1 MKISLRDIT
10 IDYDN
15 LRAIDDLSLEFHEG
29 EIHALVGENGAGK
42 SSLMS
47 VLYGLNLN
55 YSGKIL
61 FNDKEIFWSSPKDAI
76 QHGIG
81 MVHQHFMLIDEL
93 SVLENI
99 ILGYELDDALGFIN
113 FSKIQTEIKALLKL
127 YDINLNLSEL
137 VTNLSV
143 AQKQMVE
150 IIKLLYRNA
159 KVLILDEPTAV
170 LTPNETELFFKTLRN
185 FRLEKKIIILIT
197 HKIDEVMSISDHV
210 SILRNGKLINSSKL
224 KQTTKK
230 KIEEQIVG
238 KKLPKLNVRRG
249 IIEEQKILEVNSL
262 RLSTRF
268 SHSQPIDLFIKQGE
282 ILGIA
287 GVSGNGQ
294 NELIESILG
303 VRKVLSGSIEYLQE
317 DITHKSTRYRRIKGI
332 SFIPQDRRKD
342 GLAIKSKVWENVITT
357 NLSDQK
363 FSIGPFVKKKS
374 IKNYANQLINEYS
387 IKVDNPNS
395 SVLTMSGGNMQKLVV
410 ARELSNNFPL
420 IIIENPTWGID
431 VGSIAFIHQKILDI
445 KAKGAAIL
453 LVSNELDEIEVL
465 ADSAVVMYEG
475 NISKRITKDIKFREN
490 IASKML
496 SGVHFTENIN
506 G

>member
-113 FSKIQTEIKALLKL
+113 FAKIQIEIKALLKL
-127 YDINLNLSEL
+127 YDINMNLSEL

-170 LTPNETELFFKTLRN
+170 LTPNETEMFFKTLRN
-185 FRLEKKIIILIT
+185 LKLEKKIIILI
-197 HKIDEVMSISDHV
+197 
-210 SILRNGKLINSSKL
+210 LY
-224 KQTTKK
+224 
-230 KIEEQIVG
+230 
-238 KKLPKLNVRRG
+238 
-249 IIEEQKILEVNSL
+249 
-262 RLSTRF
+262 RLYK
-268 SHSQPIDLFIKQGE
+268 HP
-282 ILGIA
+282 
-287 GVSGNGQ
+287 
-294 NELIESILG
+294 
-303 VRKVLSGSIEYLQE
+303 
-317 DITHKSTRYRRIKGI
+317 
-332 SFIPQDRRKD
+332 
-342 GLAIKSKVWENVITT
+342 
-357 NLSDQK
+357 
-363 FSIGPFVKKKS
+363 
-374 IKNYANQLINEYS
+374 
-387 IKVDNPNS
+387 
-395 SVLTMSGGNMQKLVV
+395 
-410 ARELSNNFPL
+410 
-420 IIIENPTWGID
+420 
-431 VGSIAFIHQKILDI
+431 
-445 KAKGAAIL
+445 L
-453 LVSNELDEIEVL
+453 LV
-465 ADSAVVMYEG
+465 
-475 NISKRITKDIKFREN
+475 
-490 IASKML
+490 
-496 SGVHFTENIN
+496 
-506 G
+506 

>member
-61 FNDKEIFWSSPKDAI
+61 FNEKEIIWSSPKDAI

-99 ILGYELDDALGFIN
+99 ILGYEPDDALGFIN
-113 FSKIQTEIKALLKL
+113 FAKIQTGIKALLKL
-127 YDINLNLSEL
+127 YDINMNLGEL

-170 LTPNETELFFKTLRN
+170 LTPNETEMFFKTLRN
-185 FRLEKKIIILIT
+185 FKLEKKIIILIT

-230 KIEEQIVG
+230 NIEEQIVG
-238 KKLPKLNVRRG
+238 KKLPKLNLRRG
-249 IIEEQKILEVNSL
+249 IIEEKKILEVNSL

-268 SHSQPIDLFIKQGE
+268 SHSQLNQQLTIDHFLLDKYLLIPHLVHKLSSYLLQ
-282 ILGIA
+282 IHLR
-287 GVSGNGQ
+287 Q
-294 NELIESILG
+294 N
-303 VRKVLSGSIEYLQE
+303 
-317 DITHKSTRYRRIKGI
+317 
-332 SFIPQDRRKD
+332 
-342 GLAIKSKVWENVITT
+342 
-357 NLSDQK
+357 
-363 FSIGPFVKKKS
+363 
-374 IKNYANQLINEYS
+374 
-387 IKVDNPNS
+387 
-395 SVLTMSGGNMQKLVV
+395 
-410 ARELSNNFPL
+410 
-420 IIIENPTWGID
+420 
-431 VGSIAFIHQKILDI
+431 
-445 KAKGAAIL
+445 
-453 LVSNELDEIEVL
+453 
-465 ADSAVVMYEG
+465 
-475 NISKRITKDIKFREN
+475 
-490 IASKML
+490 
-496 SGVHFTENIN
+496 
-506 G
+506 

>member
-61 FNDKEIFWSSPKDAI
+61 FNEKEIIWSSPKDAI

-99 ILGYELDDALGFIN
+99 ILGYEPDDALGFIN
-113 FSKIQTEIKALLKL
+113 FAKIQTGIKALLKL
-127 YDINLNLSEL
+127 YDINMNLGEL

-170 LTPNETELFFKTLRN
+170 LTPNETEMFFKTLRN

-197 HKIDEVMSISDHV
+197 HKIDEVM
-210 SILRNGKLINSSKL
+210 
-224 KQTTKK
+224 
-230 KIEEQIVG
+230 
-238 KKLPKLNVRRG
+238 
-249 IIEEQKILEVNSL
+249 
-262 RLSTRF
+262 
-268 SHSQPIDLFIKQGE
+268 
-282 ILGIA
+282 
-287 GVSGNGQ
+287 
-294 NELIESILG
+294 
-303 VRKVLSGSIEYLQE
+303 
-317 DITHKSTRYRRIKGI
+317 
-332 SFIPQDRRKD
+332 
-342 GLAIKSKVWENVITT
+342 
-357 NLSDQK
+357 
-363 FSIGPFVKKKS
+363 
-374 IKNYANQLINEYS
+374 
-387 IKVDNPNS
+387 
-395 SVLTMSGGNMQKLVV
+395 
-410 ARELSNNFPL
+410 
-420 IIIENPTWGID
+420 
-431 VGSIAFIHQKILDI
+431 
-445 KAKGAAIL
+445 
-453 LVSNELDEIEVL
+453 
-465 ADSAVVMYEG
+465 
-475 NISKRITKDIKFREN
+475 
-490 IASKML
+490 
-496 SGVHFTENIN
+496 
-506 G
+506 

>member
-29 EIHALVGENGAGK
+29 EVHALVGENGAGK

-113 FSKIQTEIKALLKL
+113 FAKIQTEIKALLKL
-127 YDINLNLSEL
+127 YDINMNLGEL

-170 LTPNETELFFKTLRN
+170 LTPNETEMFFKTLRN
-185 FRLEKKIIILIT
+185 FRLEKKIIILIIT
-197 HKIDEVMSISDHV
+197 Y
-210 SILRNGKLINSSKL
+210 IN
-224 KQTTKK
+224 
-230 KIEEQIVG
+230 
-238 KKLPKLNVRRG
+238 
-249 IIEEQKILEVNSL
+249 
-262 RLSTRF
+262 F
-268 SHSQPIDLFIKQGE
+268 
-282 ILGIA
+282 
-287 GVSGNGQ
+287 
-294 NELIESILG
+294 
-303 VRKVLSGSIEYLQE
+303 
-317 DITHKSTRYRRIKGI
+317 
-332 SFIPQDRRKD
+332 
-342 GLAIKSKVWENVITT
+342 
-357 NLSDQK
+357 
-363 FSIGPFVKKKS
+363 
-374 IKNYANQLINEYS
+374 
-387 IKVDNPNS
+387 
-395 SVLTMSGGNMQKLVV
+395 
-410 ARELSNNFPL
+410 
-420 IIIENPTWGID
+420 
-431 VGSIAFIHQKILDI
+431 
-445 KAKGAAIL
+445 
-453 LVSNELDEIEVL
+453 
-465 ADSAVVMYEG
+465 
-475 NISKRITKDIKFREN
+475 
-490 IASKML
+490 
-496 SGVHFTENIN
+496 
-506 G
+506 

>member
-113 FSKIQTEIKALLKL
+113 FAKIQTEIKALLKL
-127 YDINLNLSEL
+127 YDINMNLGEL

-170 LTPNETELFFKTLRN
+170 LTPNETEMFFKTLRN
-185 FRLEKKIIILIT
+185 FKLEKKIIILIT
-197 HKIDEVMSISDHV
+197 HKIDEVLS
-210 SILRNGKLINSSKL
+210 LIH
-224 KQTTKK
+224 
-230 KIEEQIVG
+230 I
-238 KKLPKLNVRRG
+238 
-249 IIEEQKILEVNSL
+249 
-262 RLSTRF
+262 
-268 SHSQPIDLFIKQGE
+268 
-282 ILGIA
+282 
-287 GVSGNGQ
+287 
-294 NELIESILG
+294 
-303 VRKVLSGSIEYLQE
+303 
-317 DITHKSTRYRRIKGI
+317 
-332 SFIPQDRRKD
+332 
-342 GLAIKSKVWENVITT
+342 
-357 NLSDQK
+357 
-363 FSIGPFVKKKS
+363 
-374 IKNYANQLINEYS
+374 
-387 IKVDNPNS
+387 
-395 SVLTMSGGNMQKLVV
+395 
-410 ARELSNNFPL
+410 
-420 IIIENPTWGID
+420 
-431 VGSIAFIHQKILDI
+431 
-445 KAKGAAIL
+445 
-453 LVSNELDEIEVL
+453 
-465 ADSAVVMYEG
+465 
-475 NISKRITKDIKFREN
+475 
-490 IASKML
+490 
-496 SGVHFTENIN
+496 
-506 G
+506 

>member
-61 FNDKEIFWSSPKDAI
+61 FNEKEIIWSSPKDAI

-99 ILGYELDDALGFIN
+99 ILGYEPDDALGFIN
-113 FSKIQTEIKALLKL
+113 FAKIQTEIKDLLKL
-127 YDINLNLSEL
+127 YDINMNLSEL

-170 LTPNETELFFKTLRN
+170 LTPNETEMFFKTLRN

-230 KIEEQIVG
+230 NIEEQIVG
-238 KKLPKLNVRRG
+238 KKLPKLNLRRG
-249 IIEEQKILEVNSL
+249 IIEE
-262 RLSTRF
+262 
-268 SHSQPIDLFIKQGE
+268 
-282 ILGIA
+282 
-287 GVSGNGQ
+287 
-294 NELIESILG
+294 
-303 VRKVLSGSIEYLQE
+303 
-317 DITHKSTRYRRIKGI
+317 
-332 SFIPQDRRKD
+332 
-342 GLAIKSKVWENVITT
+342 
-357 NLSDQK
+357 
-363 FSIGPFVKKKS
+363 KK
-374 IKNYANQLINEYS
+374 N
-387 IKVDNPNS
+387 
-395 SVLTMSGGNMQKLVV
+395 T
-410 ARELSNNFPL
+410 
-420 IIIENPTWGID
+420 
-431 VGSIAFIHQKILDI
+431 
-445 KAKGAAIL
+445 
-453 LVSNELDEIEVL
+453 
-465 ADSAVVMYEG
+465 
-475 NISKRITKDIKFREN
+475 
-490 IASKML
+490 
-496 SGVHFTENIN
+496 
-506 G
+506 

>member
-81 MVHQHFMLIDEL
+81 MLHQHFMLIDEL

-99 ILGYELDDALGFIN
+99 ILGYEPDDALGFIN
-113 FSKIQTEIKALLKL
+113 FAKIQTGIKALLKL
-127 YDINLNLSEL
+127 YDINMNLGEL

-170 LTPNETELFFKTLRN
+170 LTPNETKMFFKTLRN

-230 KIEEQIVG
+230 NIEEQIVG

-303 VRKVLSGSIEYLQE
+303 VRKVL
-317 DITHKSTRYRRIKGI
+317 
-332 SFIPQDRRKD
+332 
-342 GLAIKSKVWENVITT
+342 
-357 NLSDQK
+357 LS
-363 FSIGPFVKKKS
+363 
-374 IKNYANQLINEYS
+374 LIH
-387 IKVDNPNS
+387 I
-395 SVLTMSGGNMQKLVV
+395 
-410 ARELSNNFPL
+410 
-420 IIIENPTWGID
+420 
-431 VGSIAFIHQKILDI
+431 
-445 KAKGAAIL
+445 
-453 LVSNELDEIEVL
+453 
-465 ADSAVVMYEG
+465 
-475 NISKRITKDIKFREN
+475 
-490 IASKML
+490 
-496 SGVHFTENIN
+496 
-506 G
+506 

>member
-10 IDYDN
+10 IDYDH
-15 LRAIDDLSLEFHEG
+15 LRAIDNLSLEFNAG
-29 EIHALVGENGAGK
+29 EIHAIVGENGAGK

-55 YSGKIL
+55 YSGKII
-61 FNDKEIFWSSPKDAI
+61 FNDNEVFWSSPRDAI

-93 SVLENI
+93 TVLENI
-99 ILGYELDDALGFIN
+99 ILGYEPDDALGFIN
-113 FSKIQTEIKALLKL
+113 FEKIQLEINALLKL
-127 YDINLNLSEL
+127 YDIILNLNEL
-137 VTNLSV
+137 VMNLSV
-143 AQKQMVE
+143 AQRQMVE

-170 LTPNETELFFKTLRN
+170 LTPNETEMFFKTLRN

-197 HKIDEVMSISDHV
+197 HKIDEVMAISDHV

-224 KQTTKK
+224 KQTTKI

-238 KKLPKLNVRRG
+238 NKLPKLNIKRG
-249 IIEEQKILEVNSL
+249 IIERKKVLEVNSL
-262 RLSTRF
+262 KISTRF
-268 SHSQPIDLFIKQGE
+268 SHNQPIDLFIQKGE
-282 ILGIA
+282 IIGIA

-294 NELIESILG
+294 NELIEAILG
-303 VRKVLSGSIEYLQE
+303 VRKILSGSIKYLQE
-317 DITHKSTRYRRIKGI
+317 DITNKSTRYRRIKGI

-342 GLAIKSKVWENVITT
+342 GLAIKSKVWENVINI
-357 NLSDQK
+357 NLNDKK
-363 FSIGPFVKKKS
+363 FSIGPFLKKKS
-374 IKNYANQLINEYS
+374 IKNYANQLINEFS
-387 IKVDNPNS
+387 IKVDSPNS
-395 SVLTMSGGNMQKLVV
+395 SVITMSGGNMQKLVV

-431 VGSIAFIHQKILDI
+431 VGSIAFIHQKILDM
-445 KAKGAAIL
+445 KARGAAIL
-453 LVSNELDEIEVL
+453 LVSNELDEIDVL
-465 ADSAVVMYEG
+465 ADSALVMYEG
-475 NISKRITKDIKFREN
+475 KISNRIPKDIKFREN

-496 SGVHFTENIN
+496 SGIHFK
-506 G
+506 

>member
-61 FNDKEIFWSSPKDAI
+61 FNEKEIIWSSPKDAI

-99 ILGYELDDALGFIN
+99 ILGYEPDDALGFIN
-113 FSKIQTEIKALLKL
+113 FAKIQTGIKALLKL
-127 YDINLNLSEL
+127 YDINMNLGEL

-170 LTPNETELFFKTLRN
+170 LTPNETEMFFKTLRN
-185 FRLEKKIIILIT
+185 FKLEKKIIILIT

-230 KIEEQIVG
+230 NIEEQIVG
-238 KKLPKLNVRRG
+238 KKLPKLNLRRG
-249 IIEEQKILEVNSL
+249 IIEE
-262 RLSTRF
+262 
-268 SHSQPIDLFIKQGE
+268 
-282 ILGIA
+282 
-287 GVSGNGQ
+287 
-294 NELIESILG
+294 
-303 VRKVLSGSIEYLQE
+303 
-317 DITHKSTRYRRIKGI
+317 
-332 SFIPQDRRKD
+332 
-342 GLAIKSKVWENVITT
+342 
-357 NLSDQK
+357 
-363 FSIGPFVKKKS
+363 
-374 IKNYANQLINEYS
+374 KN
-387 IKVDNPNS
+387 
-395 SVLTMSGGNMQKLVV
+395 T
-410 ARELSNNFPL
+410 
-420 IIIENPTWGID
+420 
-431 VGSIAFIHQKILDI
+431 
-445 KAKGAAIL
+445 
-453 LVSNELDEIEVL
+453 
-465 ADSAVVMYEG
+465 
-475 NISKRITKDIKFREN
+475 
-490 IASKML
+490 
-496 SGVHFTENIN
+496 
-506 G
+506 

>member
-99 ILGYELDDALGFIN
+99 ILGYEPDDALGFIN
-113 FSKIQTEIKALLKL
+113 FAKIQTGIKALLKL
-127 YDINLNLSEL
+127 YDINMNLGEL

-150 IIKLLYRNA
+150 IIKLLFRNA

-170 LTPNETELFFKTLRN
+170 LTPNETEMFFKTLRN
-185 FRLEKKIIILIT
+185 FKLEKKIIILIT

-230 KIEEQIVG
+230 NIEEQIV
-238 KKLPKLNVRRG
+238 
-249 IIEEQKILEVNSL
+249 
-262 RLSTRF
+262 
-268 SHSQPIDLFIKQGE
+268 
-282 ILGIA
+282 
-287 GVSGNGQ
+287 
-294 NELIESILG
+294 
-303 VRKVLSGSIEYLQE
+303 
-317 DITHKSTRYRRIKGI
+317 
-332 SFIPQDRRKD
+332 
-342 GLAIKSKVWENVITT
+342 
-357 NLSDQK
+357 
-363 FSIGPFVKKKS
+363 
-374 IKNYANQLINEYS
+374 
-387 IKVDNPNS
+387 
-395 SVLTMSGGNMQKLVV
+395 
-410 ARELSNNFPL
+410 
-420 IIIENPTWGID
+420 
-431 VGSIAFIHQKILDI
+431 
-445 KAKGAAIL
+445 
-453 LVSNELDEIEVL
+453 
-465 ADSAVVMYEG
+465 
-475 NISKRITKDIKFREN
+475 
-490 IASKML
+490 
-496 SGVHFTENIN
+496 
-506 G
+506 

>member
-61 FNDKEIFWSSPKDAI
+61 FNEKEIIWSSPKDAI

-99 ILGYELDDALGFIN
+99 ILGYEPDDALGFIN
-113 FSKIQTEIKALLKL
+113 FAKIQTEIKALLKL
-127 YDINLNLSEL
+127 YDINMNLSEL

-150 IIKLLYRNA
+150 IIKLLFRNA

-170 LTPNETELFFKTLRN
+170 LTPNETEMFFKTLRN
-185 FRLEKKIIILIT
+185 FKLEKKIIILIT

-224 KQTTKK
+224 KQTTKS
-230 KIEEQIVG
+230 
-238 KKLPKLNVRRG
+238 KL
-249 IIEEQKILEVNSL
+249 LE
-262 RLSTRF
+262 
-268 SHSQPIDLFIKQGE
+268 
-282 ILGIA
+282 
-287 GVSGNGQ
+287 
-294 NELIESILG
+294 
-303 VRKVLSGSIEYLQE
+303 
-317 DITHKSTRYRRIKGI
+317 
-332 SFIPQDRRKD
+332 
-342 GLAIKSKVWENVITT
+342 
-357 NLSDQK
+357 
-363 FSIGPFVKKKS
+363 
-374 IKNYANQLINEYS
+374 KNY
-387 IKVDNPNS
+387 PN
-395 SVLTMSGGNMQKLVV
+395 
-410 ARELSNNFPL
+410 
-420 IIIENPTWGID
+420 
-431 VGSIAFIHQKILDI
+431 
-445 KAKGAAIL
+445 
-453 LVSNELDEIEVL
+453 
-465 ADSAVVMYEG
+465 
-475 NISKRITKDIKFREN
+475 
-490 IASKML
+490 
-496 SGVHFTENIN
+496 
-506 G
+506 